1 MAKEHWY
8 FLAGLLA
15 VLLPLALL
23 LAVKKLQLL
32 ETRPDTRIPY
42 AQFAGEPLHL
52 HAFRAQTQQAAAPA
66 LLLFHGGRWLYGG
79 PQSLYPQCRYFAA
92 RGYHCFSAEYRL
104 GSQNQPDV
112 PGALGDAAAAL
123 AYLQDHATEMGID
136 ARRIYAGGGSSGGHL
151 AAGLGAGLG
160 AEASPGSKA
169 VTDPGRDPT
178 APESGKASSRPAG
191 LVLYNPMLDLSPGTP
206 DHHLVRDHWRAVSP
220 YHHIDSRF
228 PPTLILNGTQ
238 DPEVP
243 VASVEA
249 FCSAMRAVGGV
260 CELELYAGQ
269 SHGFYHFSE
278 GRNPWFERSSRR
290 AWEFLQGLLGS
301 G

>member
-23 LAVKKLQLL
+23 LAIKKLQLF
-32 ETRPDTRIPY
+32 EARPDARIAY
-42 AQFAGEPLHL
+42 TQFAEKPLHL
-52 HAFRAQTQQAAAPA
+52 HVFRAQQQQAAAPA

-104 GSQNQPDV
+104 GRQHQPDV
-112 PGALGDAAAAL
+112 PGALGDASAAL
-123 AYLQDHATEMGID
+123 AYLYEHAAQLGID

-160 AEASPGSKA
+160 
-169 VTDPGRDPT
+169 TH
-178 APESGKASSRPAG
+178 RPAG

-206 DHHLVRDHWRAVSP
+206 DHHLVREHWQAVSP

-249 FCSAMRAVGGV
+249 FCAAMRAAGGV
-260 CELELYAGQ
+260 CELQLYEGQ
-269 SHGFYHFSE
+269 SHGFYHFME
-278 GRNPWFERSSRR
+278 GRNPWFERSSQR
-290 AWEFLQGLLGS
+290 AWEFLQGLRFLGS
-301 G
+301 E